1 MCSPRQ
7 EMPPRAPEAPRP
19 SPKERGRA
27 GPSPAVPRMR
37 PEPDSVVSNALI
49 AFVSC
54 SLDLGASCRARTETV
69 TSLDKALQLSPD
81 VLVADLAALP
91 SLLAHI
97 PPHIPWVAVIQTGD
111 DVAAATASTLGA
123 AAILERGM
131 SSTLA
136 ALTLERTIAQARREC
151 ELARMRRKLELLKGG
166 NPVGFWELDLATGE
180 FWSSADTV
188 QLLERASSETTDTL
202 ASWIGE
208 LPDNEQGRAAE
219 WIEQVSRGACS
230 EPLEHAT
237 RSGRRMRHIASRM
250 QDPQGQVL
258 RVTGMVEEVQAP
270 APKLSQAQP
279 TPPRDELT
287 SNEFTQQVERAIRI
301 AARTGQHAAVLHID
315 VHRVSALAANAV
327 SADAGDAL
335 LDAIAK
341 RIREATRDS
350 DTLGRATTEREACVI
365 ARAGEHFTVL
375 LPDLVRIHD
384 AAKVGTRILEALARP
399 FEVSGHELCVP
410 ASIGIA
416 GYPTDHNQAEEL
428 VRRAETASFCAR
440 QSGNGALKFYSSE
453 LDARAFERLTLE
465 TSLRRALERN
475 ELCLYYQPRVAVN
488 GEAIVGFEAL
498 LRWKH
503 PDLGFVSPAQ
513 FIPLAE
519 ETGLIVP
526 IGEWVLREACRQAKE
541 WQDAGAKSVRM
552 AVNLSTVQFTQPNLP
567 QVVRDALAQSGLAAE
582 WLELELTESTV
593 MRDAGTAVETLGRLK
608 SAGVH
613 LSIDDFG
620 TGYSSLAY
628 LKRFPI
634 DALKIDQSF
643 IRESTS
649 NPDDAAIVTSILLMA
664 KSLKIGVV
672 AEGVETQSQLAFLRV
687 LQCDEVQGYLF
698 SPPVPPEKARA
709 LLEHGFQAARAA

>member
-1 MCSPRQ
+1 MPSRRARRLPEGKSPRRPLPTDPS
-7 EMPPRAPEAPRP
+7 MPPEL
-19 SPKERGRA
+19 
-27 GPSPAVPRMR
+27 
-37 PEPDSVVSNALI
+37 DSAVSNALI
-49 AFVSC
+49 ALVSC
-54 SLDLGASCRARTETV
+54 SLDLGESCRARAET
-69 TSLDKALQLSPD
+69 TGSLDEALQLRPD
-81 VLVADLAALP
+81 AIVADLASLP
-91 SLLAHI
+91 GLLASI
-97 PPHIPWVAVIQTGD
+97 PARLPWVAIIPAGD
-111 DVAAATASTLGA
+111 NVAAATASSLGA
-123 AAILERGM
+123 AAILERGV

-136 ALTLERTIAQARREC
+136 ALTLESVIAQSRREN
-151 ELARMRRKLELLKGG
+151 ELSRARRKLQLLKGEHT
-166 NPVGFWELDLATGE
+166 VGFWELDLTSGE
-180 FWSSADTV
+180 FWCNPEAK
-188 QLLERASSETTDTL
+188 QLLELVEDEGAPTLAAWIAKLPESEQVRAAAWIERASRGDTEEAL
-202 ASWIGE
+202 EYS
-208 LPDNEQGRAAE
+208 LP
-219 WIEQVSRGACS
+219 
-230 EPLEHAT
+230 
-237 RSGRRMRHIASRM
+237 SGRRMRHIARPA
-250 QDPQGQVL
+250 QDPRARIE
-258 RVTGMVEEVQAP
+258 RVTGMVEEVQATSP
-270 APKLSQAQP
+270 RLLQAQQVP
-279 TPPRDELT
+279 AREELA
-287 SNEFTQQVERAIRI
+287 SSEFTHQVERAIRI

-315 VHRVSALAANAV
+315 VHRVSALAANAL

-335 LDAIAK
+335 LDAIAQ

-350 DTLGRATTEREACVI
+350 DTLGRGTTEREACVI

-375 LPDLVRIHD
+375 LPDLARIHD

-416 GYPTDHNQAEEL
+416 GYPTDHNQADEL

-526 IGEWVLREACRQAKE
+526 IGEWVLREACRQAKA
-541 WQDAGAKSVRM
+541 WQDAGAKPVRM

-567 QVVRDALAQSGLAAE
+567 QIVRDALAASQLGAE

-593 MRDAGTAVETLGRLK
+593 MRDAGAAVETLGRLK

-643 IRESTS
+643 IRESTT

-664 KSLKIGVV
+664 KSLKLGVV

-698 SPPVPPEKARA
+698 SPPVPPDKALA
-709 LLEHGFQAARAA
+709 LLENGFGTARAA